1 MKNLETSLRVRNER
15 SNLLLGLRDC
25 FSAIAMTVIF
35 ALMPVLTM
43 AQDVEMA
50 DMMHENGKIYVVV
63 GVIAIIFVGLVVYLV
78 SIDRR
83 LTKMEKEEK

>member
-1 MKNLETSLRVRNER
+1 MKNLFKFKILVW
-15 SNLLLGLRDC
+15 
-25 FSAIAMTVIF
+25 
-35 ALMPVLTM
+35 LMAFLPVSVF

-50 DMMHENGKIYVVV
+50 DMLHENGKIYVVV

>member
-1 MKNLETSLRVRNER
+1 MKNLLKTLAWLMVF
-15 SNLLLGLRDC
+15 LP
-25 FSAIAMTVIF
+25 FSGF
-35 ALMPVLTM
+35 

-50 DMMHENGKIYVVV
+50 DMLHENGKIYVVV

>member
-1 MKNLETSLRVRNER
+1 MAFL
-15 SNLLLGLRDC
+15 
-25 FSAIAMTVIF
+25 
-35 ALMPVLTM
+35 PVSVF

-50 DMMHENGKIYVVV
+50 DLMHENGKIYVVV
-63 GVIAIIFVGLVVYLV
+63 GVIAIIFVGLVVYLI